1 MDYRDQDNNNES
13 LFGARNENSV
23 LFSLDSL
30 QSMDGESNSGGTNP
44 SGDASGLI
52 NLSTLSA
59 MSRSEDGDDA
69 GNESYGMQSMVFNE
83 VVPKNTRRKMQ
94 ILVGTFIGVIL
105 LATVGGVLG
114 YRHMDQKN
122 KEEIAQTQAAEEEAR
137 QSEKEKSDQKIKELE
152 DALAQK
158 NLEAAKQNADLQKEL
173 QDMRDRNRERE
184 EQQKIN
190 EALAASDSNKA
201 AKSTGSSA
209 KKATPPAGAEAVA
222 TGKAQAKPPS
232 AAEVKEALAA
242 CNKKATKCAKDG
254 TLVVQMSINSSGSAK
269 NVKAVGGTFQG
280 TATEKCILTVVEKH
294 PFPTFSGAAIPV
306 KYTFKL

>member
-105 LATVGGVLG
+105 LASVGGVLG
-114 YRHMDQKN
+114 YRHMAQKN

-152 DALAQK
+152 EALAQK

-173 QDMRDRNRERE
+173 QDMRDKNRVRE

-209 KKATPPAGAEAVA
+209 KKATPAAGAEAVA

-242 CNKKATKCAKDG
+242 CNKKATKCAKNG

>member
-30 QSMDGESNSGGTNP
+30 QSMDGESNSGGANP

-59 MSRSEDGDDA
+59 MSRSEDGDDS

-83 VVPKNTRRKMQ
+83 VVPKNTRRKMHVL
-94 ILVGTFIGVIL
+94 IGSLVGFVL
-105 LATVGGVLG
+105 LASVGGVCG
-114 YRHMDQKN
+114 YMHMM
-122 KEEIAQTQAAEEEAR
+122 KEREDEVAKTQAAEEAAR
-137 QSEKEKSDQKIKELE
+137 QSDKEKSDQKIKELE
-152 DALAQK
+152 AALEQQK
-158 NLEAAKQNADLQKEL
+158 QEAATQNADLQKKL
-173 QDMRDRNRERE
+173 QDMKDKDRERE
-184 EQQKIN
+184 EEQKIADAFAAN
-190 EALAASDSNKA
+190 ESNKA
-201 AKSTGSSA
+201 AKTNGSSA
-209 KKATPPAGAEAVA
+209 KKATPSAGAEAVA
-222 TGKAQAKPPS
+222 TGKAQPKPPS
-232 AAEVKEALAA
+232 ADEVKKALAA
-242 CNKKATKCAKDG
+242 CNAKAAKCAKNG

-280 TATEKCILTVVEKH
+280 SATEKCILTVVEKH